1 MGKLN
6 ISTGLKSHFLR
17 LYQMAFA
24 DDNFDKLELK
34 MLYHFAEE
42 RGVSEE
48 QLQQVLLNPLTD
60 ESQIPDTLNQKIEY
74 LNDLSKMIWADGI
87 VTEDERNTLLKYCK
101 RFGFLDEN
109 LQQLVDFLL
118 ECAKEDLSVQEI
130 LLKINK

>member
-1 MGKLN
+1 MN
-6 ISTGLKSHFLR
+6 EISNKLKSHFLR
-17 LYQMAFA
+17 LYQMAFS

-48 QLQQVLLNPLTD
+48 QLQQVLLNPFTD
-60 ESQIPDTLNQKIEY
+60 YTQIPDTLKQKIEY
-74 LNDLSKMIWADGI
+74 LNDLAKMIWADGI

-109 LQQLVDFLL
+109 LQQLVEFLL
-118 ECAKEDLSVQEI
+118 KCAKENLSVEDI
-130 LLKINK
+130 LLKINA

>member
-1 MGKLN
+1 MN
-6 ISTGLKSHFLR
+6 EISNKLKSHFLR

-42 RGVSEE
+42 RGISEE
-48 QLQQVLLNPLTD
+48 QLQHVLLNPLT
-60 ESQIPDTLNQKIEY
+60 EEAEMPETLDQKIDY
-74 LNDLSKMIWADGI
+74 LNDLAKMIWADGV

-101 RFGFLDEN
+101 KFGFLDEN

-118 ECAKEDLSVQEI
+118 ECAKEDLSVEDI
-130 LLKINK
+130 ILKINE